1 MSNLLKLSSM
11 KQYLLSLGFMMF
23 AVASLALNN
32 QPNSIPIRPNPD
44 ITKPIP
50 PKDDVTPLTLDYP
63 DIEATYFMDAIT
75 FVFNADLGN
84 CIIDVINI
92 NTGDTWSASC
102 DGIGSTSIYTSGDEG
117 NYMIYIDTENG
128 AYTGEFVL

>member
-1 MSNLLKLSSM
+1 MKKIFIVLVAMFITFPVIADNPTNKPADIVILPQKPKIPSSTTRPLS
-11 KQYLLSLGFMMF
+11 
-23 AVASLALNN
+23 VA
-32 QPNSIPIRPNPD
+32 
-44 ITKPIP
+44 
-50 PKDDVTPLTLDYP
+50 P
-63 DIEATYFMDAIT
+63 DIEATYFMEAIT

>member
-1 MSNLLKLSSM
+1 MKRIFIVLVAMFITFPVIADNPTNKPADIVILPQKPKIPSSTTRPLS
-11 KQYLLSLGFMMF
+11 F
-23 AVASLALNN
+23 VA
-32 QPNSIPIRPNPD
+32 
-44 ITKPIP
+44 
-50 PKDDVTPLTLDYP
+50 P
-63 DIEATYFMDAIT
+63 DIEATYYMEAIT

-92 NTGDTWSASC
+92 NTGDTRSASY
-102 DGIGSTSIYTSGDEG
+102 DGIGSTSLYLSGDSG

>member
-1 MSNLLKLSSM
+1 MKKLF
-11 KQYLLSLGFMMF
+11 SLCI
-23 AVASLALNN
+23 VSLFSIFSTDFCLANGPELNDDL
-32 QPNSIPIRPNPD
+32 IID
-44 ITKPIP
+44 IKPTKPIGGVRP
-50 PKDDVTPLTLDYP
+50 RTITDS
-63 DIEATYFMDAIT
+63 DIEATYFMEAIT
-75 FVFNADLGN
+75 FVFNTDLGN

>member
-1 MSNLLKLSSM
+1 MKKIFIVLVAMFITFPVIADNPTNKPADIVILPQKPKIPSSTTRPLS
-11 KQYLLSLGFMMF
+11 
-23 AVASLALNN
+23 VA
-32 QPNSIPIRPNPD
+32 
-44 ITKPIP
+44 
-50 PKDDVTPLTLDYP
+50 P

-75 FVFNADLGN
+75 FVFNTDLGN

>member
-1 MSNLLKLSSM
+1 MKKYLILILL
-11 KQYLLSLGFMMF
+11 
-23 AVASLALNN
+23 AVATNALCYAD
-32 QPNSIPIRPNPD
+32 NPSGQN
-44 ITKPIP
+44 P
-50 PKDDVTPLTLDYP
+50 PKDIIIDPIIPTTRPLSFVAP

-92 NTGDTWSASC
+92 NTGDTWSTSC
-102 DGIGSTSIYTSGDEG
+102 DSIGSTSLYLSGDSG